1 MRALPLNSTLVVL
14 TILLVWSLVR
24 AARFGMLGAHTA
36 WELLPRILS
45 QRAVL
50 AVLLLGACVN
60 VAFSGLAGY
69 INPRDYVQDVV
80 AAHQFLKHATMYPA
94 DLQQM
99 GIVEL
104 SAPIMGREQLRR
116 LPVVRHD
123 LDRRAPAWPLST
135 ARPESWRLWAN

>member
-1 MRALPLNSTLVVL
+1 MFRQRVDSVPAMPMV
-14 TILLVWSLVR
+14 
-24 AARFGMLGAHTA
+24 AASVPAVPAPAGADA
-36 WELLPRILS
+36 PCSFPAPIPW
-45 QRAVL
+45 QRAIQ
-50 AVLLLGACVN
+50 AVLLLCACVN
-60 VAFSGLAGY
+60 VTFSALAGY